1 VPVAEEGSMGEDYQM
16 NIPINEPITISG
28 PSTGISISYGFEFE
42 PKDDMTPV
50 EAARCGF
57 LFASFVGSKGMMN
70 ARKYIE
76 ENKLERHFK

>member
-1 VPVAEEGSMGEDYQM
+1 MRYAEERIVGEDYQM

-28 PSTGISISYGFEFE
+28 PSTKISISYGFEFE
-42 PKDDMTPV
+42 PKDDITPV
-50 EAARCGF
+50 EAARCGL

-70 ARKYIE
+70 TRKYIE